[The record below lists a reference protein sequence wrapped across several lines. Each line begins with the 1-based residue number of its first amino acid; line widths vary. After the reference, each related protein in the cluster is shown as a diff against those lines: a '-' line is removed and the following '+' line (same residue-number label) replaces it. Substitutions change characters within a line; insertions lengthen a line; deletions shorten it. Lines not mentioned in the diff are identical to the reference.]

1 MKRIINVIVIVVCTI
16 SLQLAKPFS
25 LYSKITSNS
34 VNRFSRTYLKMSSLD
49 LTPFDGNKDGLVD
62 DAIGGAV
69 GPLPSVSR

>member
-1 MKRIINVIVIVVCTI
+1 MKRIINIIVIAVCTL

-25 LYSKITSNS
+25 LGSKISNS
-34 VNRFSRTYLKMSSLD
+34 GNRYSRTCLKMSSLD
-49 LTPFDGNKDGLVD
+49 LTPFDSNKDGLVD

>member
-1 MKRIINVIVIVVCTI
+1 MKRIINVIIIVVCTI

-25 LYSKITSNS
+25 LYSKITSN
-34 VNRFSRTYLKMSSLD
+34 RCSRTYLKMSSLD

>member
-1 MKRIINVIVIVVCTI
+1 MKRIISIIVIVVCTL

-25 LYSKITSNS
+25 LSSKINNS
-34 VNRFSRTYLKMSSLD
+34 GNRCSRIYLKMSSLD